1 VSLSLFGCN
10 SERHSLRPKNQSVHK
25 RSRSAATTT
34 AMFLSFRSHGKKARR
49 SNACEP
55 IDSRKDA
62 SHDRHAPCTKECTTD
77 RMARTKSWQAF
88 SKRFLLRSARKAKL
102 EKQHAGKE
110 INIEKRC
117 SSKRPV
123 EPKKLPPTAP
133 QSVDTTSQDN
143 EIPKY
148 IVFDFTEERD
158 EDDHVHDEPDYDFEE
173 STYTSYRSI
182 LDDLSLSHYE
192 DPYIDYLRSQ
202 ASLHP
207 DEIDDHAEIDIHTPL
222 PSQAMHSS
230 VSDLFKEMRHCSSA
244 STPELEPCSS
254 TSSDRT
260 SARSFNAEQQ
270 STPTFE
276 STTASI
282 TDIHVDFLVETG
294 EVEEETSTEFTPAF
308 MVSQSSTLYSIVE
321 IVDEIENIVN
331 PFANDPAHYFSKS
344 AKAAAEER
352 AALRK
357 LKEQPCS
364 PMKQA
369 AVGTTVASNS
379 STSAMEMSPQ
389 RAKMEALKRLS
400 HSPIKSKH
408 SLSEALA
415 QAGMD
420 NAIKP
425 MNSPG
430 SPFFF
435 M

>member
-1 VSLSLFGCN
+1 
-10 SERHSLRPKNQSVHK
+10 
-25 RSRSAATTT
+25 
-34 AMFLSFRSHGKKARR
+34 
-49 SNACEP
+49 
-55 IDSRKDA
+55 
-62 SHDRHAPCTKECTTD
+62 
-77 RMARTKSWQAF
+77 MARTKSWQAF
-88 SKRFLLRSARKAKL
+88 SKRFLLLPIKGRERSAQRPKL
-102 EKQHAGKE
+102 EKQHTGRE
-110 INIEKRC
+110 THIEKQR

-123 EPKKLPPTAP
+123 ESKKLLPAAP
-133 QSVDTTSQDN
+133 QSVETSSEEDCQ
-143 EIPKY
+143 IPKY

-158 EDDHVHDEPDYDFEE
+158 EDDHTYDVPDYDFEE

-207 DEIDDHAEIDIHTPL
+207 DEIDDHTEIDIHTPL

-230 VSDLFKEMRHCSSA
+230 VSDMFKEMRHCSSA

-260 SARSFNAEQQ
+260 SARSYNADLQ
-270 STPTFE
+270 STPTLE
-276 STTASI
+276 STTASN
-282 TDIHVDFLVETG
+282 TDIHVELTAETG
-294 EVEEETSTEFTPAF
+294 EEVEEETSTEFTSAF
-308 MVSQSSTLYSIVE
+308 MVSQSSALYSIVE

-331 PFANDPAHYFSKS
+331 PFANDPDHYFSKS
-344 AKAAAEER
+344 AKAEAEQR
-352 AALRK
+352 AAALQQ
-357 LKEQPCS
+357 LQEQPRS
-364 PMKQA
+364 PVVKQSN
-369 AVGTTVASNS
+369 GTTNASNS
-379 STSAMEMSPQ
+379 SAETVMSPQ
-389 RAKMEALKRLS
+389 RAKMEALKRLC
-400 HSPIKSKH
+400 HSPVKSKH

-420 NAIKP
+420 SSTTTTGIKP